1 MNLDRPLFTIG
12 DATTTLGTLL
22 LAGAIFIAT
31 IPFGEFICWLIRH
44 RIQRL
49 HEHDAHAFRAYAVI
63 ARLFVWFIGLDAVL
77 HLLGI
82 HLNTI
87 LAASGFLA
95 VGTGFAARNFIENI
109 IAGLILRIEKII
121 RPGDIISVDGKW
133 LVIERIRARITETKT
148 FTGEEIV
155 IPNSKIS
162 GSMVENLTRS
172 DRTYRIDLK
181 IGVAY
186 GSDLAVAKKTLEETI
201 DKLDWKSSE
210 KISSLYLEEFGGSS
224 VVYRITLWIDDVETY
239 HLRKADAL
247 EAFWWALKEK
257 EIAIA

>member
-1 MNLDRPLFTIG
+1 MNVDRTLFTIG
-12 DATTTLGTLL
+12 DTATTLGTLL
-22 LAGAIFIAT
+22 LVVAIVIAT
-31 IPFGEFICWLIRH
+31 IPFGQFIYWLIRH

-49 HEHDAHAFRAYAVI
+49 HEHDTDAFKIYAVS
-63 ARLFVWFIGLDAVL
+63 AKLFVWFIGLDAVL
-77 HLLGI
+77 HMLGI
-82 HLNTI
+82 HLNTM
-87 LAASGFLA
+87 LAASGFIA
-95 VGTGFAARNFIENI
+95 VGTGFAARDFIANI
-109 IAGLILRIEKII
+109 IAGLILRFEKII
-121 RPGDIISVDGKW
+121 RPGDIIVVDGKW
-133 LVIERIRARITETKT
+133 LVIERIRVRITETKT
-148 FTGEEIV
+148 SAGEEII
-155 IPNSKIS
+155 IPNSTIS

-186 GSDLAVAKKTLEETI
+186 GSDLAVAKKTLEETV

-210 KISSLYLEEFGGSS
+210 RISTLYLEEFGNSG